1 MMKRVY
7 GWLLALVLSGLFALL
22 GGWQLHRMQV
32 KQALLAQMPPD
43 HSQAVS
49 LFQAAQHAQYLH
61 WVRDLLH
68 FQPVTVLLDNQWH
81 AGHIGIKVYQLAYSH
96 DHTQAIFVDLGWLP
110 LPGDR
115 QLPLIRP
122 LNDVIEIQGLWAPP
136 PSSGIAL
143 GPALTATAQD
153 TVWLTTYL
161 DMQAI
166 RLHLG
171 LTNDVSQQVLR
182 LDPALPLGYA
192 RDLELLPNTLPPQR
206 HLGYAVQWFAL
217 ALTVLLLAAVL
228 HRRSA
233 RADRVAGSKER

>member
-1 MMKRVY
+1 MKRVY

-22 GGWQLHRMQV
+22 GCWQLHRMRA
-32 KQALLAQMPPD
+32 KQALLAQMPAD

-49 LFQAAQHAQYLH
+49 LFQAAHNVQSLH
-61 WVRDLLH
+61 WVRDVLH
-68 FQPVTVLLDNQWH
+68 FQPATVLLDNQWR

-96 DHTQAIFVDLGWLP
+96 DHTQAVLVDLGWLP

-122 LNDVIEIQGLWAPP
+122 LNDVIEVQGLWTPP
-136 PSSGIAL
+136 PSSGITL
-143 GPALTATAQD
+143 GPALTATTQD

-161 DMQAI
+161 DMQEI
-166 RLHLG
+166 GLHLG
-171 LTNDVSQQVLR
+171 LANDFSQHILR

-233 RADRVAGSKER
+233 RADPLAGSKER